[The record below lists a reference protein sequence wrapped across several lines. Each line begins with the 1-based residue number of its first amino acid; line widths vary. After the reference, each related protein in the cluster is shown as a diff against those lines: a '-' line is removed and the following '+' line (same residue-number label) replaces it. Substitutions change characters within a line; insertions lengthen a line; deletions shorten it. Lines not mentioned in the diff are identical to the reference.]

1 MDDRN
6 LLCMKIY
13 ATIPAFMFMR
23 NSYDKNISGVHHKT
37 FVIVPSFYAAE
48 TLSTMCKN
56 VKQQTLLQ
64 PMGQTNV

>member
-1 MDDRN
+1 
-6 LLCMKIY
+6 
-13 ATIPAFMFMR
+13 MFMR